1 MTIVFYCNYL
11 NHHQVAVADEMY
23 GLLGEEFRFVATL
36 PRDNGQLK
44 GGGDYSSRP
53 YCILA
58 AETDEGHRQALEL
71 AVEADVCV
79 FGACSQEYAV
89 RRAVA
94 NPAGMA
100 FEVGER
106 WLKRGWLNVA
116 SPVLRAW
123 WLNYRRYFRK
133 ANFYKLC
140 SGAFVAVD
148 DERLGCYKGR
158 HYKWGYFTEVPSSD
172 TPAVEAS
179 GRCTSI
185 MWCARFID
193 WKHPELAVLLA
204 HNLKNKGMDFVID
217 MYGSGEYEARSKAL
231 AMKLGLDDVV
241 KFNGT
246 LPNEQLMQQM
256 REHSIFLFTSDR
268 NEGWGAV
275 ANESLANGCV
285 LIASDAI
292 GSSPYL
298 IKDGVNGY
306 MFRSASTSSGFK
318 NPDKKALADLTD
330 KAEWLINNKEHLEE
344 MRCQSI
350 LTMRQLWHPRIAALN
365 LLELIDD
372 LRACGDTSIAEGPCS
387 KA

>member
-23 GLLGEEFRFVATL
+23 GLLGEDFRFVATL
-36 PRDNGQLK
+36 PCDNGQLK

-58 AETDEGHRQALEL
+58 AETDDGHRQALEL

-140 SGAFVAVD
+140 SGAFVAGD

-172 TPAVEAS
+172 APAVEAS
-179 GRCTSI
+179 GQCTSI

-193 WKHPELAVLLA
+193 WKHPELAIYCA
-204 HNLKNKGMDFVID
+204 KRLKGEGYGFRLD
-217 MYGSGEYEARSKAL
+217 MYGDGPIRGKCEAL
-231 AMKLGLDDVV
+231 AKNAGLS
-241 KFNGT
+241 
-246 LPNEQLMQQM
+246 NEVNFHGNVHNTEIRQAM
-256 REHSIFLFTSDR
+256 RAGDIFLFTSDR
-268 NEGWGAV
+268 QEGWGVV
-275 ANESLANGCV
+275 ANEAMASGCCIV
-285 LIASDAI
+285 ASDRI
-292 GSSPYL
+292 GAAPYL
-298 IKDGVNGY
+298 VKNGVNGY
-306 MFRSASTSSGFK
+306 TFRDGDADSLFKIVKHLIDNQQERMRLSKQAWKDMST
-318 NPDKKALADLTD
+318 
-330 KAEWLINNKEHLEE
+330 
-344 MRCQSI
+344 
-350 LTMRQLWHPRIAALN
+350 LWHPRRAALN
-365 LLELIDD
+365 ILQLIND
-372 LRACGDTSIAEGPCS
+372 LQAGNDTSITEGPCS

>member
-23 GLLGEEFRFVATL
+23 GLLGEDFRFVATL

-58 AETDEGHRQALEL
+58 AETDDGHRQALEL

-140 SGAFVAVD
+140 SGAFVAGD

-172 TPAVEAS
+172 APAVEAS
-179 GRCTSI
+179 GQCTSI

-193 WKHPELAVLLA
+193 WKHPELAIYCA
-204 HNLKNKGMDFVID
+204 KRLKGEGYGFRLD
-217 MYGSGEYEARSKAL
+217 MYGDGPIRGKCEAL
-231 AMKLGLDDVV
+231 AKNAGLS
-241 KFNGT
+241 
-246 LPNEQLMQQM
+246 NEVNFHGNVHNTEIRQAM
-256 REHSIFLFTSDR
+256 RAGDIFLFTSDR
-268 NEGWGAV
+268 QEGWGVV
-275 ANESLANGCV
+275 ANEAMASGCCIV
-285 LIASDAI
+285 ASDRI
-292 GSSPYL
+292 GAAPYL
-298 IKDGVNGY
+298 VKNGVNGY
-306 MFRSASTSSGFK
+306 TFRDGDADSLFKIVKHLIDNQQERMRLSKQAWKDMST
-318 NPDKKALADLTD
+318 
-330 KAEWLINNKEHLEE
+330 
-344 MRCQSI
+344 
-350 LTMRQLWHPRIAALN
+350 LWHPRRAALN
-365 LLELIDD
+365 ILQLIND
-372 LRACGDTSIAEGPCS
+372 LQAGNDTSITEGPCS